1 VDTYGG
7 RFLQLTW
14 LFIQAQLFIAMEGPG
29 VLQVVQMSAGGNFFR
44 GVNRWKGLDR
54 PTADYVG
61 MLATIMNAIT
71 LQSALESEGVE
82 VCTSVMA
89 CMLSKSI
96 SCHCC

>member
-1 VDTYGG
+1 MVRQSQNRGC
-7 RFLQLTW
+7 
-14 LFIQAQLFIAMEGPG
+14 P
-29 VLQVVQMSAGGNFFR
+29 AGGNFFR

-82 VCTSVMA
+82 VRLPFVA
-89 CMLSKSI
+89 Q
-96 SCHCC
+96 